1 MRALNKESLTY
12 STRISF
18 LERAVVEPVYNLDEK
33 STVSAQ
39 KGESTAKV
47 PFKHL
52 GVTYIYIRMDTSP
65 NHITP
70 YPCMGGNY
78 FF

>member
-1 MRALNKESLTY
+1 MRALDKESLTY
-12 STRISF
+12 STRIAF
-18 LERAVVEPVYNLDEK
+18 LERAVVEPVYNFDEK
-33 STVSAQ
+33 STASVQ

-47 PFKHL
+47 PFKPL

-70 YPCMGGNY
+70 CPCMGSNY